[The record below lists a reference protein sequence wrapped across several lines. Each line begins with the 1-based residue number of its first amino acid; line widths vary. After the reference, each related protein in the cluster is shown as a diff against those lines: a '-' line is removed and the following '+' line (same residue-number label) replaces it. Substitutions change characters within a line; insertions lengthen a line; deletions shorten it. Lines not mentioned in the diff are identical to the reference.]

1 MSQKKNK
8 KKKSCFDF
16 IKEPKQESI
25 SIGKEKSDELD
36 YPIFSFK
43 YLQDVS
49 YLESGD
55 ADFLAKFIH
64 RLHKL
69 STLGWKGIRT
79 SQRYSF
85 GTEQL
90 EYNQIKPKDKIPS
103 FITPET
109 KFTVFRAHGD
119 NRPFLGIQEKNT
131 FHIIFIEAKFGDIY
145 DHKQ

>member
-1 MSQKKNK
+1 MSKNK
-8 KKKSCFDF
+8 DKKKSRFDY
-16 IKEPKQESI
+16 IKEPKQNPISI
-25 SIGKEKSDELD
+25 SNEKSDELD

-43 YLQDVS
+43 YLQDIS
-49 YLESGD
+49 YLESED
-55 ADFLAKFIH
+55 ADFLAKFIN

-69 STLGWKGIRT
+69 SILGWKGIRT
-79 SQRYSF
+79 SQRHSF

-119 NRPFLGIQEKNT
+119 NRPFLGIQDKNV
-131 FHIIFIEAKFGDIY
+131 FHIIFIEANFGDIY
-145 DHKQ
+145 DH

>member
-1 MSQKKNK
+1 MSRNK
-8 KKKSCFDF
+8 DKKKSRFDF
-16 IKEPKQESI
+16 IKEPKQNPISI
-25 SIGKEKSDELD
+25 SKEKSDELD

-43 YLQDVS
+43 YLQDIS
-49 YLESGD
+49 YLESED
-55 ADFLAKFIH
+55 ADFLAKFIN

-69 STLGWKGIRT
+69 SILGWKGIRT
-79 SQRYSF
+79 SQRHSF

-119 NRPFLGIQEKNT
+119 NRPFLGIQDKNI
-131 FHIIFIEAKFGDIY
+131 FYIIFIEANFGDIY
-145 DHKQ
+145 DHKTR